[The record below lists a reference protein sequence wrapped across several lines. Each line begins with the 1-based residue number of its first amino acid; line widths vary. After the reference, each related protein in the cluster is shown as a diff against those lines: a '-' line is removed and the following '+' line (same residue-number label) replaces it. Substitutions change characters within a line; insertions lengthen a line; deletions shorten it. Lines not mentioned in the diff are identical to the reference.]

1 MRRTSRVR
9 SSIRLGHLALI
20 LLLLPVGC
28 ATESVPRPAAPPSI
42 TLAQPVHFF
51 APGGGEAVAPAGS
64 YGLEP
69 GDGPTLRLV
78 PDQGEAAKAPVVA
91 EAVATNLG
99 EPIETQVAL
108 HLLWQEDEHHV
119 ILLQPSGE
127 GLEAVG
133 TVSGV
138 RSRSIPAPVPRS
150 ELKKALG
157 KLKKQ

>member
-1 MRRTSRVR
+1 MRTASTVR
-9 SSIRLGHLALI
+9 SSIRLGYLALI

-28 ATESVPRPAAPPSI
+28 ATTSGEPPVAPPSI
-42 TLAQPVHFF
+42 TLTQPVHFF
-51 APGGGEAVAPAGS
+51 APGGGEAVAPAGT
-64 YGLEP
+64 YELEP

-78 PDQGEAAKAPVVA
+78 PGQGEAAKAPVVA
-91 EAVATNLG
+91 DAVATDLG
-99 EPIETQVAL
+99 EKLETQVAL

-133 TVSGV
+133 SVSGV
-138 RSRSIPAPVPRS
+138 RSRSIPAPLPRS

>member
-1 MRRTSRVR
+1 
-9 SSIRLGHLALI
+9 
-20 LLLLPVGC
+20 
-28 ATESVPRPAAPPSI
+28 
-42 TLAQPVHFF
+42 VHFF
-51 APGGGEAVAPAGS
+51 APGGGDAVVEAGN
-64 YGLEP
+64 YELKP
-69 GDGPTLRLV
+69 GEGPTLRLV
-78 PDQGEAAKAPVVA
+78 PDQNEAAKAPVVA
-91 EAVATNLG
+91 EAVAINLG
-99 EPIETQVAL
+99 EPLESQVAL

-133 TVSGV
+133 SVSGV